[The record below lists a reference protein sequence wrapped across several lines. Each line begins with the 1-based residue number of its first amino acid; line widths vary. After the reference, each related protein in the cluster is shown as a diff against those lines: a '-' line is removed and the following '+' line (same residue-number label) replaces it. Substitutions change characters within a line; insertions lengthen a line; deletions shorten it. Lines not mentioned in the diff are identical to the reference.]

1 MPAKKSSAKKTKK
14 KAASKSPF
22 DSVESVIADI
32 RRGKMVIVVDD
43 EDRENEGDLIMA
55 AEKTTA
61 KSVNFMAKFGRGL
74 ICVPTVPERLHQ
86 LGIERMVLNNRE
98 SHRTDLQ
105 ISVDA
110 ANGITT
116 GISAA
121 DRAKTIKVLSN
132 PTSIADDLVQP
143 GHIFPLRAKS
153 GGVLQ
158 RAGHTEAAVDLA
170 RLAGCRPMGVICE
183 IMSDDGSMAR
193 LPELRRF
200 AKKHKLKICSIE
212 QLIEFRRKREKL
224 VALEEVIEMPTDFG
238 EFELHLYRSELDG
251 EHHLALVK
259 GKMNARRQTL
269 VRVHSECLTG
279 DVFGSRRCDCGP
291 QLQQAMK
298 QVSEAGHGV
307 ILYMRQEG
315 RGIGLGAKMHAYALQ
330 ERGVATLDA
339 NLELGLPVDSREYGT
354 GAQILADL
362 GITGM
367 RLMSNTP
374 KKFTGLMGYGLRIVE
389 RVPSHTAP
397 NPENIRYLRTKEERM
412 GHLLGLKEL
421 EAAGESVRASRTEEI
436 APDAAD
442 DWWREFVAATER
454 PPRPAVR
461 GSGTG
466 TTDRTR
472 HASPRRRRRRRRA
485 RRQT

>member
-1 MPAKKSSAKKTKK
+1 MAAKKITGK
-14 KAASKSPF
+14 F
-22 DSVESVIADI
+22 DSIEAVLRDIAC
-32 RRGKMVIVVDD
+32 GKMVVVVDD
-43 EDRENEGDLIMA
+43 ADRENEGDLIMA

-61 KSVNFMAKFGRGL
+61 KAVNFMAKFGRGL
-74 ICVPTVPERLHQ
+74 ICVPTAPERLQQ

-98 SHRTDLQ
+98 GHRTDFQ

-110 ANGITT
+110 AQVITT

-121 DRAKTIKVLSN
+121 DRDRTIKTLAN

-143 GHIFPLRAKS
+143 GHVFPLRAKT

-183 IMSDDGSMAR
+183 VMNDDGTMAR

-200 AKKHKLKICSIE
+200 AKKHKLRLCSIE

-224 VALEEVIEMPTDFG
+224 VACEEIVHMPTDFG
-238 EFELHLYRSELDG
+238 EFDLHLYHSTIDG
-251 EHHLALVK
+251 QHHLALVK
-259 GKMNARRQTL
+259 GSMSARRRTL

-298 QVSEAGHGV
+298 QVSAAGHGV

-315 RGIGLGAKMHAYALQ
+315 RGIGLAPKIKAYKLQ
-330 ERGVATLDA
+330 QKGYDTVEA
-339 NLELGLPVDSREYGT
+339 NEKLGYPMDLREYGI

-362 GITGM
+362 GIKKI
-367 RLMSNTP
+367 RLLTNNP
-374 KKFTGLMGYGLRIVE
+374 KKIVGLEGYGLEVVE
-389 RVPSHTAP
+389 RVPIRVKP
-397 NPENIRYLRTKEERM
+397 NKHNKNYLKTKREKL
-412 GHLLGLKEL
+412 GHLL
-421 EAAGESVRASRTEEI
+421 
-436 APDAAD
+436 
-442 DWWREFVAATER
+442 
-454 PPRPAVR
+454 
-461 GSGTG
+461 
-466 TTDRTR
+466 
-472 HASPRRRRRRRRA
+472 
-485 RRQT
+485 